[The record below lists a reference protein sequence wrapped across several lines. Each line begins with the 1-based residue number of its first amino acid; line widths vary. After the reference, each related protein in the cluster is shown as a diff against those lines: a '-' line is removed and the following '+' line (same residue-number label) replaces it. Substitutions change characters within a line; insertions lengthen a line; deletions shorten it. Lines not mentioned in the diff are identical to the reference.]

1 MTKLLV
7 VEDHILVREGLA
19 QTLRQLDSTE
29 VLEVADFHGANK
41 LLEQYGCFDLV
52 LLDLGLPGVDGL
64 TCLKFFR
71 QHYPSMPVIILSAFD
86 DVHTVNLAMGSG
98 AAGFVSKAS
107 SSDRLLTV
115 LRETLLANRSSVDVS
130 RGVLDEP
137 SNRLSKK
144 ADDDSTSLG
153 LTDRQMEA
161 LGLMVRGK
169 SNRDIASLLGLS
181 EGTVKIHLSRIF
193 KRLGVSSRTQAMLAV
208 AKRGIR
214 FD

>member
-1 MTKLLV
+1 MS
-7 VEDHILVREGLA
+7 
-19 QTLRQLDSTE
+19 ST
-29 VLEVADFHGANK
+29 
-41 LLEQYGCFDLV
+41 Y
-52 LLDLGLPGVDGL
+52 
-64 TCLKFFR
+64 T
-71 QHYPSMPVIILSAFD
+71 
-86 DVHTVNLAMGSG
+86 
-98 AAGFVSKAS
+98 
-107 SSDRLLTV
+107 RL
-115 LRETLLANRSSVDVS
+115 NRSSVDVS

-153 LTDRQMEA
+153 LTDRQMEV

>member
-1 MTKLLV
+1 M
-7 VEDHILVREGLA
+7 
-19 QTLRQLDSTE
+19 
-29 VLEVADFHGANK
+29 
-41 LLEQYGCFDLV
+41 
-52 LLDLGLPGVDGL
+52 
-64 TCLKFFR
+64 
-71 QHYPSMPVIILSAFD
+71 
-86 DVHTVNLAMGSG
+86 
-98 AAGFVSKAS
+98 
-107 SSDRLLTV
+107 
-115 LRETLLANRSSVDVS
+115 DVS

-193 KRLGVSSRTQAMLAV
+193 KRLGVSSRAQAMLAV